1 MFAFPAY
8 TLSIKFAKLTENLPY
23 IVQFFQG
30 CSTEYLRTEI
40 WWKQTHN
47 IRRIQIIDDGFR
59 KIYGKEH
66 GESAVSIFSVILQT
80 FL

>member
-8 TLSIKFAKLTENLPY
+8 MLSIKFAKLTENLPY
-23 IVQFFQG
+23 IVQFFHG

-47 IRRIQIIDDGFR
+47 ILRIQMKGFR